1 MLNMAMFTFAI
12 KISSKILP
20 LLPFVVICLQDWS
33 PLCADV
39 VFTRDTFHSNL
50 KKTDIFPLTPGAPKW
65 NKERPKAAIRHYGL

>member
-1 MLNMAMFTFAI
+1 MFTYLI
-12 KISSKILP
+12 KIYSKIHP
-20 LLPFVVICLQDWS
+20 LSYLFVDICLQDWS

-39 VFTRDTFHSNL
+39 VFTHDTFHSNL

>member
-20 LLPFVVICLQDWS
+20 LLPFVVIRLQDWS

-39 VFTRDTFHSNL
+39 IFTRDSFHSNL
-50 KKTDIFPLTPGAPKW
+50 RKTCFPLKPGAPKW
-65 NKERPKAAIRHYGL
+65 NKERPKTAIRRYGL

>member
-33 PLCADV
+33 PLRADV
-39 VFTRDTFHSNL
+39 VFTRGSFHSNL
-50 KKTDIFPLTPGAPKW
+50 RKTCFPLKPGSPKW
-65 NKERPKAAIRHYGL
+65 NKERPKTAIRRYGL

>member
-1 MLNMAMFTFAI
+1 MGMFTYLV
-12 KISSKILP
+12 KIYSKIHP
-20 LLPFVVICLQDWS
+20 LSYLFVDICLQDWS